1 MSSLLELKVY
11 GCVPGNVLGST
22 RSERILEVI
31 SSLAYILM
39 SFQCDGHSY
48 YCRRGVH
55 IADFGRVRVRIKLY
69 AMPLE
74 HAVMPTSE
82 MRSPLVVAITVIT
95 GDDH

>member
-22 RSERILEVI
+22 RSERILEDI
-31 SSLAYILM
+31 PSLAYIALIV
-39 SFQCDGHSY
+39 FTV
-48 YCRRGVH
+48 RRVRGVH